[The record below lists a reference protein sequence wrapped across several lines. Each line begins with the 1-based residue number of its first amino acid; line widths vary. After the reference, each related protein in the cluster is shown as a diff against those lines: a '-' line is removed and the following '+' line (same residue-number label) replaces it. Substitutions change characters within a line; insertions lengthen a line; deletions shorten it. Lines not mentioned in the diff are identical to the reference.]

1 MDSISIIGAKEGN
14 LKNITVS
21 RSSRLRI
28 GSSTLVRVAEL
39 PAGKSLRKGPHLIS
53 GKTKIR

>member
-21 RSSRLRI
+21 RSSGPRI
-28 GSSTLVRVAEL
+28 GSSILNLEVGMPVGT
-39 PAGKSLRKGPHLIS
+39 SLRKEPHRTS

>member
-21 RSSRLRI
+21 RSSGPRI
-28 GSSTLVRVAEL
+28 GSSILDLEARM